1 LLNRFSNKV
10 SPIYDLIK
18 QRVSQSSLIG
28 VDETGIKVNDDNH
41 WFWAWQT
48 PKLTFTAHAPNRKAE
63 SITALFPKGFPNSTL
78 VHDGWKPQLNT
89 PAKNHQT
96 CFAHLQRHL
105 IYLNKVYPDSTRGNS
120 FLKLLYQSLE
130 LTPKPKQKDYCIERT
145 KIIQALEDSLINL
158 PDKNHKKLQTFYR
171 HISRERQQLF
181 IFIFIE
187 KVPPDNNALERAIR
201 NVKVKQKI
209 SGQFKTEQTAQN
221 FAKIR
226 SVIDTTINNEMNVLE
241 SLTLIAKVEFQLY
254 KEGLNLLEIAE
265 KRRLSS
271 TTIYSHLSQL
281 YTEGKQVELEKH
293 VTKEIVDKVRIA
305 FNQLGR
311 KVELKPM
318 YEN

>member
-1 LLNRFSNKV
+1 MLNRFSNKV

-171 HISRERQQLF
+171 RISRERQQLF

-209 SGQFKTEQTAQN
+209 SGQFKTEQT
-221 FAKIR
+221 
-226 SVIDTTINNEMNVLE
+226 
-241 SLTLIAKVEFQLY
+241 
-254 KEGLNLLEIAE
+254 
-265 KRRLSS
+265 
-271 TTIYSHLSQL
+271 
-281 YTEGKQVELEKH
+281 
-293 VTKEIVDKVRIA
+293 
-305 FNQLGR
+305 R
-311 KVELKPM
+311 KTSPK
-318 YEN
+318 